1 LESVDENSTE
11 EKQKGLGNKPSP
23 NYYQTVVVKVLHRS
37 ELIGAKQKGLGIK
50 PSPNYYQASEPKVW
64 HKSEVT
70 QSNQLLRRVAL

>member
-1 LESVDENSTE
+1 
-11 EKQKGLGNKPSP
+11 
-23 NYYQTVVVKVLHRS
+23 VKVLHRS

-70 QSNQLLRRVAL
+70 QSN